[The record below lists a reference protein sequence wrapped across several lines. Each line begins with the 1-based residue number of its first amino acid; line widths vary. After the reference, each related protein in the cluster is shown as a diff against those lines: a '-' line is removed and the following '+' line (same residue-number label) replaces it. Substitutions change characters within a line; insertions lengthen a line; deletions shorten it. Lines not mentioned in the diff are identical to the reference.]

1 MAFKSFHLR
10 SYVIILAAFLCWT
23 EVTLASGKY
32 CQMTNVKKL
41 SILTVNLF
49 LYLILQLHF
58 IESKIKFLS
67 GEIIVIL
74 PFQIL
79 VIARFAGPLAAGV

>member
-1 MAFKSFHLR
+1 MPNDERKA
-10 SYVIILAAFLCWT
+10 LCI
-23 EVTLASGKY
+23 Y
-32 CQMTNVKKL
+32 
-41 SILTVNLF
+41 TVNLF

-58 IESKIKFLS
+58 IESKVKILS

-79 VIARFAGPLAAGV
+79 VIARFAGLLVAGV

>member
-1 MAFKSFHLR
+1 MALKSFHMQ
-10 SYVIILAAFLCWT
+10 SYLIILAAILCWT
-23 EVTLASGKY
+23 EVTFASGKY
-32 CQMTNVKKL
+32 CQMTNLK
-41 SILTVNLF
+41 SMCIYIVNLF

-58 IESKIKFLS
+58 IESKVKIIS

-79 VIARFAGPLAAGV
+79 VIARFAGPLVAGV